1 MATQTKKA
9 KETKLLTARELAGL
23 QDNVH
28 GHPLESRDSHV
39 RLRRTQN
46 DIFKFNR
53 AEYRFNPNDAVTKQI
68 IARAKAL
75 KESPPEPQKES
86 NTEPQQNS

>member
-1 MATQTKKA
+1 MATQTKKT
-9 KETKLLTARELAGL
+9 KETKMLTARELADKAGISPT
-23 QDNVH
+23 V
-28 GHPLESRDSHV
+28 
-39 RLRRTQN
+39 LRSLLRKEFNRAGKTLVEG
-46 DIFKFNR
+46 NR